1 MYDAAFV
8 LACILGAS
16 AGGALLGFF
25 ISSGIRFC
33 TDMDEHEA
41 WGSREEL
48 RLALR
53 FNGFIEGGPQ

>member
-8 LACILGAS
+8 LACVLGAS
-16 AGGALLGFF
+16 AVGTLIGFLV
-25 ISSGIRFC
+25 SSGIRFC
-33 TDMDEHEA
+33 ADMDEHEA
-41 WGSREEL
+41 WGQREDL

>member
-16 AGGALLGFF
+16 AGGAFVGFA

-33 TDMDEHEA
+33 ADMDEHEA
-41 WGSREEL
+41 WGQREDL

-53 FNGFIEGGPQ
+53 FNGFIDRGPQ